1 MRSTTMDELARV
13 GALTLALLLSPSAHA
28 HDEWAD
34 GKPVPDWVKHQC
46 CGPADVHHLRPD
58 QVHQVE
64 GGYLVDGF
72 NPAGYGSSGGIAGTS
87 GWTYSKVI
95 PAGHILPSQDGDWWA
110 FYRENGDGT
119 TGPMYCF
126 FGPMDL

>member
-1 MRSTTMDELARV
+1 MIFLLRIAFFAAAVWYVLLAPAIAHTTWV
-13 GALTLALLLSPSAHA
+13 N
-28 HDEWAD
+28 
-34 GKPVPDWVKHQC
+34 GKPVPDWVRHQC
-46 CGPADVHHLRPD
+46 CGLADVHHLTAD
-58 QVHQVE
+58 QVHPVE

-72 NPAGYGSSGGIAGTS
+72 NPEAYNGIAS
-87 GWTYSKVI
+87 ASDWTFTKVI
-95 PAGHILPSQDGDWWA
+95 PASHILPSQDGDWWA